1 MVMLDAET
9 GKVLGDLPIG
19 TGVDEAAF
27 DPGTMEAFSSQGDG
41 TMTIIKETSPTSFAV
56 EQTVK
61 TAVGARTMALDTKTH
76 HAFTVSAEY
85 GPPPP
90 PDPANVTPSGRPRRG
105 PMVPGSFTIIEVG
118 K

>member
-1 MVMLDAET
+1 LAS
-9 GKVLGDLPIG
+9 LPIG

-41 TMTIIKETSPTSFAV
+41 TMTIIKEISPTSFQV
-56 EQTVK
+56 EQTVT
-61 TAVGARTMALDTKTH
+61 TAAGARTMTLDTKTN
-76 HAFTVSAEY
+76 HAFTVTGEY

-90 PDPANVTPSGRPRRG
+90 GARRG